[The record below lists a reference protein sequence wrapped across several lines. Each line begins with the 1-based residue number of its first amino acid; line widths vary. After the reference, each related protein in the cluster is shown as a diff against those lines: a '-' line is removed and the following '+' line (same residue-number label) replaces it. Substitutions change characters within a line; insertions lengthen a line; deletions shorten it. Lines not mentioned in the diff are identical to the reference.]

1 LGSDLARE
9 DGISLEDA
17 ATIGWEMPLYQMRE
31 VAIKAIPPSIV
42 ATVPVPVADGTMG
55 IR

>member
-1 LGSDLARE
+1 MGDE
-9 DGISLEDA
+9 FQ
-17 ATIGWEMPLYQMRE
+17 TTVYQMRE